1 MTDYSSPFAMALN
14 DPKKDD
20 SAYYDNNNVPLATAI
35 EPHTQPFL
43 AGFELWSPPP
53 PPTYSDGLP
62 VYELLGTDAPFV
74 QIPLRPGRQ
83 VMCFAGAM
91 AYMSNDVKMKVEF
104 GGFGKT
110 FGRLAGGGSL
120 FQATYTNES
129 TTHDGY
135 IALTPDYPGVIVP
148 IHMPSCPSGKIIAMR
163 DSFLGSTVPIGELV
177 TDVGA
182 GFNPAESIAGVCC
195 SGVDLIV
202 QTLSH
207 GEWAFLMA
215 MGTVLQKNLAAGEK
229 ILVDTDSIL
238 CFESSVTMD
247 VQFIGSGMACCC
259 AGEGIFN
266 TTMTGPGKIW
276 IQSLSIDKM
285 RKLFPPKVIQQ
296 DSNNSGN
303 VDGPTDA

>member
-1 MTDYSSPFAMALN
+1 LILRSLSSI
-14 DPKKDD
+14 D
-20 SAYYDNNNVPLATAI
+20 SLT
-35 EPHTQPFL
+35 H
-43 AGFELWSPPP
+43 S
-53 PPTYSDGLP
+53 
-62 VYELLGTDAPFV
+62 
-74 QIPLRPGRQ
+74 
-83 VMCFAGAM
+83 
-91 AYMSNDVKMKVEF
+91 
-104 GGFGKT
+104 
-110 FGRLAGGGSL
+110 SL
-120 FQATYTNES
+120 FSAV
-129 TTHDGY
+129 
-135 IALTPDYPGVIVP
+135 ALTPDYPGVIVP

-215 MGTVLQKNLAAGEK
+215 MGTVLQKVRKEGKSHPRIYTVHRILHCIQNLAAGEK

-266 TTMTGPGKIW
+266 TT
-276 IQSLSIDKM
+276 SE
-285 RKLFPPKVIQQ
+285 
-296 DSNNSGN
+296 
-303 VDGPTDA
+303 